1 MIGKSDR
8 QTSFSDYWVENKI
21 PKNSYWYKM
30 HDWVMNNLKDEMFQE
45 LYSYYGRSSVS
56 PVYTFTAILI
66 QLEKG
71 YSDVEM
77 EGESTFDDRVKF
89 ALTAP
94 RDFDGIDAVTL
105 CDHRSRLLKSE
116 IGRKIFMQILE
127 KAKSEGMFE
136 EGNLHVIDSF
146 MVWGM
151 AARQDTYTMI
161 YQGIKM
167 ILKLCSFYNLSEQ
180 ACKVLKRDDY
190 DMQRR
195 KPRINWE
202 DNKEKLKLVDQLT
215 IDALELVKFVKEN
228 AKKENKDLIETAD
241 ILKKIVKQ
249 DIYLDKDGTYKIIDG
264 TAKDRI
270 ISTIDPEMR
279 HGHKT
284 SSKIQ
289 DGYKTEI
296 ITGGK
301 NGELVIALDTV
312 PANTA
317 DGTKMGE
324 LLDKADEDGFHVNK
338 LYGDTAYSDWDEIKK
353 REGETEFC
361 VKVRSA
367 VNKNG
372 MLTKDEFDIKPEEG
386 KITCPAGKVAVY
398 DPNKE
403 IKGSGLPV
411 GFDEKTCK
419 NCPLRDQ
426 CTKSKTGRKVTIN
439 KNEREL
445 LKAKIEQK
453 TDTFK
458 KDYSKRANGER
469 TISEVTKHGG
479 RQGRYI
485 GLYKTKWQVLMAAIN
500 NNIKKLMSFI
510 NNAEKRKTSQ
520 IAGDLC
526 PSAT

>member
-1 MIGKSDR
+1 MIGKSNR
-8 QTSFSDYWVENKI
+8 QTSFSDYWIENKI
-21 PKNSYWYKM
+21 PKNSYWYKI
-30 HDWVMNNLKDEMFQE
+30 HDWVLNNLNDDMFQE
-45 LYSYYGRSSVS
+45 LYSYYGRPSVS
-56 PVYTFTAILI
+56 PVYTFAATLI

-116 IGRKIFMQILE
+116 IGRKIFLQILE

-136 EGNLHVIDSF
+136 EDNLHVIDSF

-167 ILKLCSFYNLSEQ
+167 ILKLCSFYNLAEE
-180 ACKVLKRDDY
+180 AYKVLKREDY

-202 DNKEKLKLVDQLT
+202 DNKEKLKLVNQLT
-215 IDALELVKFVKEN
+215 IDALELVKFVKDN
-228 AKKENKDLIETAD
+228 AKKENDDLLETAD
-241 ILKKIVKQ
+241 MLEKIVKQ
-249 DIYLDKDGTYKIIDG
+249 DIYLDRDGTYKIIDG

-289 DGYKTEI
+289 DGYKAEI
-296 ITGGK
+296 ITGGD
-301 NGELVIALDTV
+301 NGELVIALDTM

-324 LLDKADEDGFHVNK
+324 LLDKADEDGFHVDK
-338 LYGDTAYSDWDEIKK
+338 LYGDTAYTDWDEMKM

-372 MLTKDEFDIKPEEG
+372 MFTKDEFDINLEEG
-386 KITCPAGKVAVY
+386 KITCPSGNVAVFEP
-398 DPNKE
+398 DRE
-403 IKGSGLPV
+403 IKDSGLPV
-411 GFDEKTCK
+411 NFNGKICK
-419 NCPLRDQ
+419 DCPQRDK
-426 CTKSKTGRKVTIN
+426 CTKSKTGRTVTIN
-439 KNEREL
+439 KNEKDIL
-445 LKAKIEQK
+445 NAKIEQR
-453 TDTFK
+453 TDKFK
-458 KDYSKRANGER
+458 ADYSKRANGER
-469 TISEVTKHGG
+469 TISELTKHGG
-479 RQGRYI
+479 RQGRYV
-485 GLYKTKWQVLMAAIN
+485 GLHKTNWQILIAAIN

-510 NNAEKRKTSQ
+510 NNAEEQKKSQ
-520 IAGDLC
+520 IEGILC
-526 PSAT
+526 PNGT